1 MAEGYPA
8 SRPGPSDPP
17 VGTVGTVGT
26 VGAVGSPGPG
36 RCRAGARPIVASMAA
51 SSAPRP
57 SRRAAAGKAPAHGAP
72 GAAGVADDA
81 GTVTPEAAAGRP
93 RWLVAAAV
101 VVGLEG
107 LALLAYAAFLG
118 IETVVATPEHRDVAT
133 GSATFLALIG
143 LALCAVGWALWRRRG
158 WAAGAGVT
166 AQLISVAIAWYMLSA
181 HFWLGGIPLAVGLV
195 VALVGLF
202 APSTREA
209 LGR

>member
-1 MAEGYPA
+1 
-8 SRPGPSDPP
+8 
-17 VGTVGTVGT
+17 
-26 VGAVGSPGPG
+26 
-36 RCRAGARPIVASMAA
+36 MAA

-57 SRRAAAGKAPAHGAP
+57 PRRDPARRAADGTARPDAAP
-72 GAAGVADDA
+72 
-81 GTVTPEAAAGRP
+81 TPEPAPTPDRP

-118 IETVVATPEHRDVAT
+118 VETVVSTPEHRDVAT

-143 LALCAVGWALWRRRG
+143 VALCAVWWALWRRQG
-158 WAAGAGVT
+158 WAAGAAVT
-166 AQLISVAIAWYMLSA
+166 AQLVSVAIAWYMLA
-181 HFWLGGIPLAVGLV
+181 ARFWLGGIPLAVGVV

-202 APSTREA
+202 APSTRTA